1 MVLPMS
7 TISYTNVCARK
18 QILYVCL
25 RYVVTFVYFS
35 FSLMVMMMGMNEERK
50 GRALNVRTT
59 EGMYCIGFFS
69 FI

>member
-7 TISYTNVCARK
+7 TISYANVCTRK
-18 QILYVCL
+18 QILYVRL

-35 FSLMVMMMGMNEERK
+35 SNLMVMNEERK

-59 EGMYCIGFFS
+59 EGMYRIGFFS